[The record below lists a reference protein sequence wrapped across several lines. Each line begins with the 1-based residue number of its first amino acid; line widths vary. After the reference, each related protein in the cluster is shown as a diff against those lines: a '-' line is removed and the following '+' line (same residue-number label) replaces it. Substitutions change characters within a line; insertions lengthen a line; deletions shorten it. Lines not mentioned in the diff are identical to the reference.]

1 MDLIENKKIF
11 LIYRMNKIFKIL
23 IVMIIFHF
31 QFILSVKITR
41 RTKKENDKKN
51 LKKFDIESIIEKS
64 QTVRDLVNSNE
75 ENDKIKD
82 SINSLLNDLE
92 YIKNRKP
99 KHIK

>member
-1 MDLIENKKIF
+1 
-11 LIYRMNKIFKIL
+11 
-23 IVMIIFHF
+23 MIIFHF
-31 QFILSVKITR
+31 QFILSLEITSR
-41 RTKKENDKKN
+41 SKKENDKKN

>member
-1 MDLIENKKIF
+1 
-11 LIYRMNKIFKIL
+11 MNKIFKIL

-31 QFILSVKITR
+31 QFILSLKITSR
-41 RTKKENDKKN
+41 SKKENDKKN

>member
-1 MDLIENKKIF
+1 
-11 LIYRMNKIFKIL
+11 
-23 IVMIIFHF
+23 MIIFHF
-31 QFILSVKITR
+31 QFILSLKITSR
-41 RTKKENDKKN
+41 SKKENDKKN

>member
-1 MDLIENKKIF
+1 
-11 LIYRMNKIFKIL
+11 MNKIFKIL

-31 QFILSVKITR
+31 QFILSVKITS

-75 ENDKIKD
+75 DNDKLKD

-92 YIKNRKP
+92 YKK
-99 KHIK
+99 

>member
-1 MDLIENKKIF
+1 
-11 LIYRMNKIFKIL
+11 
-23 IVMIIFHF
+23 MIIFHF
-31 QFILSVKITR
+31 QFILSVKITS

-75 ENDKIKD
+75 DNDKLKD

-92 YIKNRKP
+92 YKK
-99 KHIK
+99 

>member
-1 MDLIENKKIF
+1 
-11 LIYRMNKIFKIL
+11 
-23 IVMIIFHF
+23 MIIFHF

>member
-1 MDLIENKKIF
+1 
-11 LIYRMNKIFKIL
+11 MNKIFKIL

-31 QFILSVKITR
+31 QFILSVKITSR
-41 RTKKENDKKN
+41 SKKENDKKN

>member
-31 QFILSVKITR
+31 QFILSLKITSR
-41 RTKKENDKKN
+41 SKKENDKKN

>member
-1 MDLIENKKIF
+1 
-11 LIYRMNKIFKIL
+11 MNKIFKIL
-23 IVMIIFHF
+23 IIMIIFHF
-31 QFILSVKITR
+31 QFILSLKITSR
-41 RTKKENDKKN
+41 SKKENDKKN